1 MTASTA
7 LLGEP
12 ERLLLKAVT
21 GSGQPAV
28 DAFRRWRATVPFDAI
43 GHAAFRV
50 MPLLLA
56 LVKRE
61 GLEDPDLQRMKGI
74 ERFAWAANTLRLKQL
89 FMALDAIRRAGAP
102 FVLLKG
108 AALLA
113 RMPEFAALRATGDY
127 DVLVDL
133 SHMGAARREL
143 EAVGFT
149 MNAFNDLANGLH
161 SNSTGGLSTTLVGS
175 SSEIDIH
182 WRALPDL
189 RNPDLTKRILRFA
202 ERGSI
207 HQNEVPIPSLAHQ
220 LFMSLARCEP
230 WDKDECLTRILEA
243 YFLLSKGSSA
253 VDWDELQGLIVQYRL
268 EARAAAFFEELAKIT
283 SIAIPAKVS
292 RQLRPWSFLLR
303 KEWAMRRIDP
313 SDRTDLQRWFLQYV
327 DQKYARKTA
336 NDWALTLREV
346 LLARKNR
353 NGENLEAIWQSISQ
367 RTSIESD
374 GRRKFLHGISHPE
387 KWGCWTDGHWAVA
400 IVPLNDE
407 QKNGAPVEIHG
418 HVLNSG
424 RVTRIFM
431 TGGIASEKLEIP
443 PGQTEATLSLPLQS
457 LEMLGGDGLLVLWLP
472 DAVSPKALGTSDDRR
487 KLSFAFLRT

>member
-1 MTASTA
+1 MTASTT
-7 LLGEP
+7 LLNEP

-28 DAFRRWRATVPFDAI
+28 DAFRRWRALVPFDAI
-43 GHAAFRV
+43 GHSAFRV

-61 GLEDPDLQRMKGI
+61 GLDDPDLQRMKGI

-189 RNPDLTKRILRFA
+189 RNPDLTKRILKFA
-202 ERGSI
+202 EQGSI
-207 HQNEVPIPSLAHQ
+207 HQREVPIPSLAHQ

-253 VDWDELQGLIVQYRL
+253 VDWDELQGLIAQYRL
-268 EARAAAFFEELAKIT
+268 EARASAFFGELAAVAN
-283 SIAIPAKVS
+283 IAIPAAVR

-303 KEWAMRRIDP
+303 REWALRRIHP
-313 SDRTDLQRWFLQYV
+313 ADRTGLQQWFLQYV
-327 DQKYARKTA
+327 DQRYSRKSA

-346 LLARKNR
+346 LLMRKNR
-353 NGENLEAIWQSISQ
+353 DGENLEAFWQSVSQ

-374 GRRKFLHGISHPE
+374 GRRKFLYGFSHPE
-387 KWGCWTDGHWAVA
+387 KWGCWTDGRWAVA
-400 IVPLNDE
+400 IIPLNDE

-418 HVLNSG
+418 HVLDTG
-424 RVTRIFM
+424 TVTRIFM
-431 TGGIASEKLEIP
+431 AGGLESKKLEVV
-443 PGQTEATLSLPLQS
+443 PGEKEVTLSLRLQS
-457 LEMLGGDGLLVLWLP
+457 LESLGGDGLLVLWLP
-472 DAVSPKALGTSDDRR
+472 DAISPESLGMSSDIR
-487 KLSFAFLRT
+487 KLSLAVFRA